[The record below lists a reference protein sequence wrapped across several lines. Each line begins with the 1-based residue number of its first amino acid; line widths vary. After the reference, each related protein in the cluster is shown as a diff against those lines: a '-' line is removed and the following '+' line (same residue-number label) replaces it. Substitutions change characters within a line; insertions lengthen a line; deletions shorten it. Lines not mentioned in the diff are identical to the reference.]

1 MPLYL
6 AHRLFRGDAT
16 DAAFVARCLGGQ
28 PADLVFTDPPYNVSY
43 GAHGGAEASRAA
55 ARLELVAAPECDTEA
70 ARPPERTAIAPSDR
84 PPYRSTGRVSAH
96 HGNIVWLAPPLA
108 FLVGRALTSPG
119 PLRNRRSQRGSGG
132 PPREARVDVRIKTL
146 ELEAEENHD

>member
-43 GAHGGAEASRAA
+43 GAHGGAEALPSRG
-55 ARLELVAAPECDTEA
+55 
-70 ARPPERTAIAPSDR
+70 PPGTRRCS
-84 PPYRSTGRVSAH
+84 RVRY
-96 HGNIVWLAPPLA
+96 G
-108 FLVGRALTSPG
+108 
-119 PLRNRRSQRGSGG
+119 GG
-132 PPREARVDVRIKTL
+132 PPP
-146 ELEAEENHD
+146 